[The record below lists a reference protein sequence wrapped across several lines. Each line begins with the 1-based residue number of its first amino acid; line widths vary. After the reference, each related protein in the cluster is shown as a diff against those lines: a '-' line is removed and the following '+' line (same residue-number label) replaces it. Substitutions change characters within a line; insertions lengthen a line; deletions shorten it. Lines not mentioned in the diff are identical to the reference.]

1 MPLPTFAE
9 RLREI
14 VSLNSISSEEPE
26 LDQSNE
32 SVIRCLE
39 RWLRELGFDVTLIK
53 VKEKPLKY
61 DLLARLGE
69 GDGGLL
75 LSGHTDT
82 VPADPASWKSDP
94 LSLTETED
102 RYTGLGSIDMKGFFA
117 FAADAAASFSGKKL
131 REPLYIL
138 ATSDEETTMN
148 GAKAFMEQASIRP
161 RAVIIGE
168 PTSLTPVYK
177 HKGYMAF
184 RVIAHGRRAHS
195 SNPAEGINAIEIMH
209 RAIAGIM
216 KFRDSL
222 KKFRSSDFKVP
233 EPTLNIGII
242 RGGDSPNSVPD
253 TCVMQ
258 FDVRPT
264 ELTPVDFIEKE
275 VRKAIAQS
283 AGEYSGSIEIEDL
296 YPPLPAFGG
305 GKDQPVVRKLAELSG
320 NEPVTVGYATE
331 AGLLSALTQNTV
343 VFGAGSISNAHQ
355 PDEYL
360 LKKEIEP
367 MSRILREIICLICK
381 KGELQ

>member
-148 GAKAFMEQASIRP
+148 GAKAFT
-161 RAVIIGE
+161 
-168 PTSLTPVYK
+168 TST
-177 HKGYMAF
+177 
-184 RVIAHGRRAHS
+184 
-195 SNPAEGINAIEIMH
+195 
-209 RAIAGIM
+209 RAIW
-216 KFRDSL
+216 
-222 KKFRSSDFKVP
+222 P
-233 EPTLNIGII
+233 
-242 RGGDSPNSVPD
+242 
-253 TCVMQ
+253 
-258 FDVRPT
+258 
-264 ELTPVDFIEKE
+264 
-275 VRKAIAQS
+275 
-283 AGEYSGSIEIEDL
+283 
-296 YPPLPAFGG
+296 
-305 GKDQPVVRKLAELSG
+305 
-320 NEPVTVGYATE
+320 
-331 AGLLSALTQNTV
+331 SAL
-343 VFGAGSISNAHQ
+343 
-355 PDEYL
+355 
-360 LKKEIEP
+360 
-367 MSRILREIICLICK
+367 
-381 KGELQ
+381 

>member
-14 VSLNSISSEEPE
+14 ISLNSISSEEPE

-367 MSRILREIICLICK
+367 MSRILREIISLICE
-381 KGELQ
+381 KGALQ

>member
-343 VFGAGSISNAHQ
+343 VFGAGIISNAHQ

-367 MSRILREIICLICK
+367 MSRILREIISLICE

>member
-138 ATSDEETTMN
+138 ATSDEETSMN

-184 RVIAHGRRAHS
+184 RVKAHGRRAHS

-296 YPPLPAFGG
+296 YPPLPAFGE

-367 MSRILREIICLICK
+367 MSRILREIISLICE